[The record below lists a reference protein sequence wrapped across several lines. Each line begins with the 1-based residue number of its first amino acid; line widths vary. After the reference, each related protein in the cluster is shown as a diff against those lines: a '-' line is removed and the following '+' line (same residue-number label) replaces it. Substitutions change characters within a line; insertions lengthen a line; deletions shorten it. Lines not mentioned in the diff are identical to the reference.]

1 MDQPSLPSSKGA
13 AAVPVSGGTL
23 STSLVEAPHLA
34 VDKPLKDWTNAEV
47 VEWAQKNCDD
57 VVSVLVE
64 KKYKGSILAGMKK
77 EDFEK
82 YLGGV
87 IGAAFYNYLERAP
100 LVPI

>member
-1 MDQPSLPSSKGA
+1 M
-13 AAVPVSGGTL
+13 

-47 VEWAQKNCDD
+47 VEWAKKGYPD
-57 VVSVLVE
+57 VVPALTRE
-64 KKYKGSILAGMKK
+64 KYKGSILAGWKI
-77 EDFEK
+77 EQFEK
-82 YLGGV
+82 YLGGG